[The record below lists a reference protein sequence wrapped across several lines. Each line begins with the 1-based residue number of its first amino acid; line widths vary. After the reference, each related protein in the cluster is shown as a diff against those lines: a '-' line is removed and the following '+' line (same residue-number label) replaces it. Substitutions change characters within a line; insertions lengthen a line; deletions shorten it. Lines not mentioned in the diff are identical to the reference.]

1 MDAKLPDL
9 EAIDIAVSVLS
20 HGLPLGP
27 DVLGGAEADDWAM
40 RINDDLARIV
50 VAYPGKFVGFDQGG
64 SEICSGCF

>member
-1 MDAKLPDL
+1 
-9 EAIDIAVSVLS
+9 
-20 HGLPLGP
+20 
-27 DVLGGAEADDWAM
+27 M